1 MNPEEHERTVDE
13 QAASQE
19 TPSTTEAAVMQQA
32 LEEQSKL
39 AAEYLDQW
47 RRTAADFANYRKRQE
62 RDYEQMR
69 LWATADLLTNLLPVL
84 DDLERAVNHLPTDD
98 ANADWA
104 EGVKLIQRKLQ
115 NVLQGTGL
123 TEIVAEAG
131 QPFDPTC
138 QEAVMYEA
146 TDTYPEGYIIERLR
160 RGYRLGD
167 RILRPALVRV
177 SKAAA

>member
-1 MNPEEHERTVDE
+1 MVSEEQEKMNE
-13 QAASQE
+13 QAVSQE
-19 TPSTTEAAVMQQA
+19 APATEATATQQA
-32 LEEQSKL
+32 LEEQSRL

-62 RDYEQMR
+62 RDFEQMR

-84 DDLERAVNHLPTDD
+84 DDLERAINHLPADG
-98 ANADWA
+98 ANTEWA
-104 EGVKLIQRKLQ
+104 EGVRLIEHKLQ
-115 NVLQGTGL
+115 NILQGTGMV
-123 TEIVAEAG
+123 EIEAEPG

-146 TDTYPEGYIIERLR
+146 TDAYPEGHIIERLR

-177 SKAAA
+177 AKAAA